1 MDSAHSHCESLL
13 FKVRLPPDGGP
24 SNKGIGDE
32 SDEDLDT
39 ISGKKNSMRK
49 EGFRFRIP
57 TDSYPSMCGRD
68 LVRGI
73 GGGGYVGFQRG
84 PIPPYLSLPFGW
96 NGSPGVL
103 SSAGDCVI
111 SV

>member
-73 GGGGYVGFQRG
+73 GGGDMWDFSVALFPPTYPYRLVGMVVRVCCHR
-84 PIPPYLSLPFGW
+84 PEI
-96 NGSPGVL
+96 
-103 SSAGDCVI
+103 A
-111 SV
+111 